1 MDFID
6 SFLLGL
12 LQGLTEFLPISSSG
26 HLVLAKAFL
35 SQDLQQGITFEVV
48 VHFGTLC
55 SILVY
60 YRETIADILSSLF
73 RFLTSPAQFKTLAR
87 TDYNIKLSGYILLS
101 MIPALVVGLT
111 LEDWIERVLM
121 NPWMASIMLMV
132 TGLILFFTRYVY
144 AFQKQLNSGRSFLI
158 GISQALAII
167 PGISRSGATI
177 ATGLYL
183 GIEREKVANFSFLMV
198 IPVIAGAMLI
208 KMLEIIEMGMP
219 STALMSLT
227 IGFLTAFVS
236 GYYALK
242 YLIIILRNKGIHY
255 FAYYCWLLGGF
266 GIVYFSL

>member
-26 HLVLAKAFL
+26 HLVLAKSLLA
-35 SQDLQQGITFEVV
+35 QDLQQGITFEVV

-55 SILVY
+55 SIMIY
-60 YRETIADILSSLF
+60 YRKTIVDILSSLV
-73 RFLTSPAQFKTLAR
+73 RLLSSPAQFRSLVR
-87 TDYNIKLSGYILLS
+87 TDNNVTFSGYILLS

-121 NPWMASIMLMV
+121 NPWMASIMLLV
-132 TGLILFFTRYVY
+132 TGSILYFTRYVY
-144 AFQKQLNSGRSFLI
+144 GFQKQLNSGRSFVI
-158 GISQALAII
+158 GIAQALAIV
-167 PGISRSGATI
+167 PGISRSGSTI

-208 KMLEIIEMGMP
+208 KILEILEMGMP
-219 STALMSLT
+219 SAALISLI
-227 IGFLTAFVS
+227 IGFFTAFVS

-266 GIVYFSL
+266 GVVYFSL